1 MWCFKSSAVSCQF
14 YRSLGEND
22 PTSHRIYDGSKHLS
36 DEFMFSV
43 LDLSLNM
50 IFIFVIMVLF
60 EVKCTIKKF
69 IIETRFK
76 KNQATDY

>member
-1 MWCFKSSAVSCQF
+1 MTRLLTEFMMAVNTF
-14 YRSLGEND
+14 
-22 PTSHRIYDGSKHLS
+22 
-36 DEFMFSV
+36 EFMFSV

-69 IIETRFK
+69 IIETWFK